1 MFNKSEMVDSNQIV
15 IIDLLFYWFIFNK
28 IKVESSVVLEH
39 SLQSNTFKK
48 QLGFCGML
56 AIILTF
62 FLSLTSRQN
71 KLECLSLAN
80 FSS

>member
-1 MFNKSEMVDSNQIV
+1 MFNKSEMVDSNQVV

-28 IKVESSVVLEH
+28 IMDESSVVLEH

-56 AIILTF
+56 AIILNF
-62 FLSLTSRQN
+62 FSVTN
-71 KLECLSLAN
+71 VETELEYLPLAI

>member
-1 MFNKSEMVDSNQIV
+1 MFNKSQMVDSNQVV

-28 IKVESSVVLEH
+28 IMVESSVVLEH

-56 AIILTF
+56 AMILNF

-80 FSS
+80 FFS